1 MLDRPSTNV
10 LPFAPRSLC
19 VVGRLLQRFPDL
31 QHVGPDLGHSDAE
44 TEKTD
49 RSNACTNPDRGG
61 QNVSGSKGDEPAP
74 AAASKSGDYAYAR
87 QEAKDGSHIN
97 SSDDVAPNVAC
108 GFDCRNEE
116 ARAIAL
122 GGGPIAD
129 RPGLRLI
136 AWATLKAARGQRVN
150 KLQLIRMQRAGRRPT
165 A

>member
-1 MLDRPSTNV
+1 MLDRPSTNI
-10 LPFAPRSLC
+10 LPFAPRPFC

-31 QHVGPDLGHSDAE
+31 QHVGPDFGHGDAK
-44 TEKTD
+44 TEKAD
-49 RSNACTNPDRGG
+49 RADARAKPDCGG
-61 QNVSGSKGDEPAP
+61 HDVSGGKGDKPAP
-74 AAASKSGDYAYAR
+74 TRADKCGDDAYAS
-87 QEAKDGSHIN
+87 QKAKDSSHNN

-122 GGGPIAD
+122 GGAHIAD

-150 KLQLIRMQRAGRRPT
+150 QLQLIRMQRAGRRAT
-165 A
+165 V